1 MDQYPDENE
10 EFELQYQDELELMND
25 FPPDEQNGKFNAA
38 SRDQLAYS
46 SKSFADYRPAVA
58 ANSTQIKPG
67 LSQVTLNSPQLSQI
81 SFNGDDSQISTLAGP
96 VNRRLFGTPKQSH
109 ARGASTPLVAKSK
122 MPPIQ
127 EVIDIDDMAPST
139 ANKALEELERATLKR
154 KRLERDLF
162 GNIDDIF
169 GNETY
174 EDPEAKK
181 ARTEEER
188 DLEIIE
194 KILETRKKLQ
204 EQSKAVRKDNLS
216 RLEALHAFKMRNL
229 SYTIPQW
236 PFMPLRRSDDE
247 RVYVRFHSEDY
258 ETKAINE
265 IKAAP
270 TIGSL
275 LGENKQ
281 KIWDDANELI
291 LKRANSKA
299 KEIQEV
305 IVVEPT
311 ADKDTRLWVEKYKPR
326 KYIDLLSDEMTNRS
340 LLYWLKM
347 WDKVVFG
354 KEFKALQANANNN
367 GELNTFNK
375 RTGKFESTGGWRP
388 RKSKQL
394 LNTNVDEMGR
404 PMQKVA
410 LLCGPPGLGKTT
422 LAHTIARHAG
432 YNVREI
438 NASDDRSPEAFKMAL
453 ENDEIDGAPRQ
464 SIEFLVK
471 FVTDSV
477 QSKAKTKG
485 GKATHNI
492 LKRPIICICNDVY
505 DPALRPLRQ
514 IAFVVTFPPID
525 SARLAERLVQVAQN
539 ERLKTDFGTLISL
552 AEKSGNDVRCCIS
565 TMQFFSA
572 QKNALK
578 LQDVLNNNLG
588 QKDRHQGLFDVWGS
602 IFRIQ
607 RPKKQ
612 LTEARGEEKEA
623 QVTMTDMSISTRV
636 RHTLDV
642 VHSGG
647 DYGRLMQGVY
657 ENYLQQKMPDPDL
670 NGVVEATQWFCF
682 SDIVQQQINH
692 LQNYT
697 VYPYLQYG
705 FVIWHLLFASLAW
718 PKINFPTK
726 GYEFQQKLTT
736 QKNIFQ
742 SLRKSFTASTVG
754 IGQGSAVLLETV
766 PLLKYILSPQLRSVA
781 IQLLSQKEQADLKH
795 CVEIM
800 VDLGI
805 TYTQVKSADGPYIF
819 RMEPDLDTIMQFPNF
834 PGVTLSYF
842 GRQLVSREVELERIH
857 RSTPKAIG
865 PVKSAATAKP
875 NTKTTSPTNLPN
887 HLQRLKPKRIET
899 SAKSKANNEVIKC
912 FFNMKSKYGEAC
924 CNVLPA
930 KLQNVFEAEV
940 LQLLPNR
947 DQHGRRIL
955 VLEAGKK
962 WKPSKVPLVDLF
974 RGIQLTVLGSMVEP
988 LSQICGAI
996 VIIDVEGLPMGHV
1009 MQFTPN
1015 FAAMLL
1021 DYVQDCICM
1030 RLKAVHIVNNS
1041 YIFNIL
1047 FNIFKPFIREKLRK
1061 RIFFHGKDFKSLT
1074 SHIEA
1079 SALPPKY
1086 GGTATWELP
1095 SGKLLGEFF
1104 NCYTADFE
1112 KADSYGFTEGY
1123 KAKK

>member
-10 EFELQYQDELELMND
+10 EFELQYQDELEMMNE
-25 FPPDEQNGKFNAA
+25 FPSDEQNDFQPGK
-38 SRDQLAYS
+38 S
-46 SKSFADYRPAVA
+46 
-58 ANSTQIKPG
+58 ANSANILKPT
-67 LSQVTLNSPQLSQI
+67 LSQITLNSPQLSQI
-81 SFNGDDSQISTLAGP
+81 SFSGDDSQISTLAGP
-96 VNRRLFGTPKQSH
+96 VNRRLFGTPKQPH
-109 ARGASTPLVAKSK
+109 ARGASTPLASK
-122 MPPIQ
+122 NKMATIQ
-127 EVIDIDDMAPST
+127 EVIDVEEEEGPST

-188 DLEIIE
+188 DMEAIE

-204 EQSKAVRKDNLS
+204 EQSKAVRKDNVS
-216 RLEALHAFKMRNL
+216 RLEALHVFKMRNL
-229 SYTIPQW
+229 SYSIPQW
-236 PFMPLRRSDDE
+236 PFMPLRRSDEE

-265 IKAAP
+265 IKAAA
-270 TIGSL
+270 TMGSL

-281 KIWDDANELI
+281 KIWEEANELV
-291 LKRANSKA
+291 LKRTNSKA
-299 KEIQEV
+299 KDTQELDV

-326 KYIDLLSDEMTNRS
+326 KYMDLLSDEMTNRS

-354 KEFKALQANANNN
+354 KEFKALQATANNN
-367 GELNTFNK
+367 SELNTFNK
-375 RTGKFESTGGWRP
+375 RTGKFESTGGWRS
-388 RKSKQL
+388 RKTKQF

-438 NASDDRSPEAFKMAL
+438 NASDDRSPEAFKLAL
-453 ENDEIDGAPRQ
+453 ENGTQMTSVMNESKKPNCIILDEIDGAPRQ

-477 QSKAKTKG
+477 LSKAKAKG
-485 GKATHNI
+485 GKPAHNI

-525 SARLAERLVQVAQN
+525 SARLAERLIQVAHN

-588 QKDRHQGLFDVWGS
+588 QKDRHQGLFDVWGA

-612 LTEARGEEKEA
+612 LTQARGEDEA
-623 QVTMTDMSISTRV
+623 QVTMTDMSLNTRV

-657 ENYLQQKMPDPDL
+657 ENYLQQKMPDPNL
-670 NGVVEATQWFCF
+670 NGIVQATQWFCF
-682 SDIVQQQINH
+682 SDTVQSQINH

-705 FVIWHLLFASLAW
+705 FVIWHLMFASLAW

-736 QKNIFQ
+736 QKNIYQ
-742 SLRKSFTASTVG
+742 SLRKSFTATTVG

-766 PLLKYILSPQLRSVA
+766 PLLKSILSPQLRSVA
-781 IQLLSQKEQADLKH
+781 IQLLSQKEQSDLKH
-795 CVEIM
+795 CVEVM

-819 RMEPDLDTIMQFPNF
+819 RMEPDIDTIMQFPNY

-842 GRQLVSREVELERIH
+842 GRQLVAREVELERIH

-865 PVKSAATAKP
+865 PNRFAPPSKPAPKNISPKS
-875 NTKTTSPTNLPN
+875 LPN
-887 HLQRLKPKRIET
+887 HLQRLNPKRIET
-899 SAKSKANNEVIKC
+899 T
-912 FFNMKSKYGEAC
+912 
-924 CNVLPA
+924 
-930 KLQNVFEAEV
+930 
-940 LQLLPNR
+940 
-947 DQHGRRIL
+947 
-955 VLEAGKK
+955 AG
-962 WKPSKVPLVDLF
+962 
-974 RGIQLTVLGSMVEP
+974 G
-988 LSQICGAI
+988 
-996 VIIDVEGLPMGHV
+996 
-1009 MQFTPN
+1009 
-1015 FAAMLL
+1015 
-1021 DYVQDCICM
+1021 
-1030 RLKAVHIVNNS
+1030 KAVEAVS
-1041 YIFNIL
+1041 
-1047 FNIFKPFIREKLRK
+1047 
-1061 RIFFHGKDFKSLT
+1061 KDFFGRIQRKTAAQTLAEESKSDPIVK
-1074 SHIEA
+1074 SPIWYRYKEGFNNAVRKDIHMN
-1079 SALPPKY
+1079 
-1086 GGTATWELP
+1086 EL
-1095 SGKLLGEFF
+1095 L
-1104 NCYTADFE
+1104 
-1112 KADSYGFTEGY
+1112 
-1123 KAKK
+1123 